1 MKKRSASHAVLAAL
15 WVVMAMWSFAT
26 PCAAT
31 SMHKAEQQQTQAVP
45 PCHQE
50 PVANTPCDDMPIA
63 DCYDSN
69 KQLHNTD
76 ITAEIAYLWL
86 IPASDIIAFVDAPTP
101 ATPAITPTAQAPPPR
116 YAFDKLI
123 ATSPRLRI

>member
-1 MKKRSASHAVLAAL
+1 MKKYSASHVLLTAL

-26 PCAAT
+26 PCGAT
-31 SMHKAEQQQTQAVP
+31 SMHKAEQQAENLP

-50 PVANTPCDDMPIA
+50 PVANTPCDDAPIA

-69 KQLHNTD
+69 KQLHNTA
-76 ITAEIAYLWL
+76 ITHELAYLWL
-86 IPASDIIAFVDAPTP
+86 IPANNATVFVAAPTQQ
-101 ATPAITPTAQAPPPR
+101 ASTIFAMAQAPPPR